1 MHLLGT
7 VIILFLTHCLGG
19 VAAFGSTL
27 MALPLLLWSGWDLR
41 SAVAVLLIVGSAQA
55 IHMAWLTW
63 RGADIKALLR
73 IILLA
78 GLGIPFGFA
87 AAEYLPRQTLGICL
101 GAVLVA
107 AGLSR
112 LLEHWCR
119 REWRPPAWALFFLLA
134 AGGVIHGAFGSG
146 GATLTVYARYALKEK
161 SAFRGTLSVMWVILN
176 AIVIGGLIIEG
187 QVGRSVAVVALP
199 GVPVILLATWLGHK
213 LAERLSQERF
223 LDLVSLL
230 LVLAGTMTIA
240 RNLVA

>member
-1 MHLLGT
+1 MDLIST

-27 MALPLLLWSGWDLR
+27 LALPLLLWSGWDLR

-55 IHMAWLTW
+55 ISMACLTW
-63 RGADIKALLR
+63 HDADIKALLR
-73 IILLA
+73 ILVLA

-87 AAEYLPRQTLGICL
+87 AAEYLPRQTLEICL

-112 LLEHWCR
+112 LLEHWHR
-119 REWRPPAWALFFLLA
+119 REWRPPAWALALLLA
-134 AGGVIHGAFGSG
+134 TGGVIHGAFGSG
-146 GATLTVYARYALKEK
+146 GATLTVYARFALKEK

-176 AIVIGGLIIEG
+176 AIVIGGLIMEG
-187 QVGRSVAVVALP
+187 QVGPNVAVVALP
-199 GVPVILLATWLGHK
+199 GVPTILLATWLGHK

-223 LDLVSLL
+223 SDLVSVLL
-230 LVLAGTMTIA
+230 FFAGGLMIA
-240 RNLVA
+240 RNLLA